1 MERITAAP
9 FAAPPGPLPFGNL
22 FSGWVAKQM
31 GLPIDRLVIALAV
44 PKRKTS
50 KQRRDTRRA
59 THSIEATRMGRCP
72 RCSSP
77 VRTHHVCGV
86 CGYYRGRPVVEI
98 EG

>member
-1 MERITAAP
+1 MGAVRYPSASPTERGTT
-9 FAAPPGPLPFGNL
+9 
-22 FSGWVAKQM
+22 
-31 GLPIDRLVIALAV
+31 LAV

-59 THSIEATRMGRCP
+59 THAIGAERLGRCP
-72 RCSSP
+72 RCQSP

-98 EG
+98 EP